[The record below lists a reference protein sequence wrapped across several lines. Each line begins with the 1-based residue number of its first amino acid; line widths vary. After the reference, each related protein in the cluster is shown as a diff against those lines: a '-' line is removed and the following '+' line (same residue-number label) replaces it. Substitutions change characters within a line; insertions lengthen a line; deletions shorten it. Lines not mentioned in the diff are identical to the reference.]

1 MSHSIFKNKTTKE
14 EDEEN
19 SGSGDNFEDFEIKSQ
34 VEGPSG
40 QVGNKEKRFENKN
53 RGGIGLGQEVWA
65 PGPQRPEIQGQ
76 GQNSVRGLQKEMTV
90 KVTPLEVGHTN
101 LLL

>member
-1 MSHSIFKNKTTKE
+1 MSHSIFNNKTTKE